1 MPGDLIYTKKETT
14 KTTEICISLS
24 IQYTNTLSSKVK
36 KENKDRIYL
45 ILNKILRN
53 YYTMVADWNLDTATG
68 RRYFRNREAS
78 SRLVQGTVKPKA
90 EIK

>member
-24 IQYTNTLSSKVK
+24 IQCTNTLSSKVK

-45 ILNKILRN
+45 ILNKIL
-53 YYTMVADWNLDTATG
+53 
-68 RRYFRNREAS
+68 
-78 SRLVQGTVKPKA
+78 
-90 EIK
+90 